1 MKASTQQNL
10 KTLGIT
16 FFVLIVLNVLGSL
29 FFHRFDLTKD
39 KRYTLSETSLQI
51 VKQVK
56 NPLSIKIY
64 MQGDLPADFKR
75 LQQETKQLLEEFQAY
90 NSNIVFEFV
99 NPLENGE
106 DNMDVVKSLY
116 QKGLTPI
123 NITVDDKGKQSQAMV
138 FPWAIAV
145 YNNKEVN
152 IPLLKNIMG
161 TSTTQ
166 KVIGSIQ
173 HLEYSIA
180 DGINKISKDRQKK
193 VAIIKGNGELK
204 EVHIAKMLMQIRE
217 SYYIGPFTL
226 DSVAKNPTGTL
237 DALKKYD
244 LAIISKPTE
253 SFSDEE
259 KQVLDQFIMNGG
271 KTLWL
276 IDQVAADM
284 DSLYN
289 QAGATL
295 AYPRDLNLNDMF
307 FKYGFR
313 INPDLVKDEQGSK
326 LKLAT
331 GEQGSAT
338 QYQEFIWKFA
348 PIVIPANSNPI
359 VKNLGQ
365 IKFDFASPIDTLKNG
380 IKKTVLLQSSPYS
393 KVIGT
398 PTEIS
403 LNSVNEKTSPQD
415 YINKGNI
422 PLSVLLEG
430 SFHSAFENRVLPFKE
445 NSFLAKGKPTKMIVI
460 ADGDLA
466 RNQLDKN
473 MMPVELGYDQRTGNL
488 YDNKDFMMN
497 CINYLLD
504 DTGLINIR
512 SKDVNLP
519 LLDKEKVYKNY
530 SFTQFITI
538 GLPILILLVFG
549 FVFTY
554 IRKRKYG
561 KQMLIK
567 NLQN

>member
-1 MKASTQQNL
+1 MKASAQINI
-10 KTLGIT
+10 KTLWATIL
-16 FFVLIVLNVLGSL
+16 VLVVLNVLGT
-29 FFHRFDLTKD
+29 FFFYRFDLTKD

-51 VKQVK
+51 LRQVK

-64 MQGDLPADFKR
+64 MEGDLPADFRR

-99 NPLENGE
+99 NPMENE
-106 DNMDVVKSLY
+106 DESMDLMKSLY

-123 NITVDDKGKQSQAMV
+123 NITVDDKGKQSQEMV

-152 IPLLKNIMG
+152 IPLLKNRMG
-161 TSTTQ
+161 ASTTQ

-180 DGINKISKDRQKK
+180 DAVNKITKDKQKK
-193 VAIIKGNGELK
+193 VAIIKGNGEIK
-204 EVHIAKMLMQIRE
+204 EQYIAKMLLQIRE
-217 SYYIGPFTL
+217 NYFIGPFTL
-226 DSVAKNPTGTL
+226 DSVAKDPNGTL
-237 DALKKYD
+237 NALKKYD

-253 SFSDEE
+253 TFTDEE
-259 KQVLDQFIMNGG
+259 KEVLDQFIMNGG
-271 KTLWL
+271 KTLWM

-307 FKYGFR
+307 FKYGVR
-313 INPDLVKDEQGSK
+313 INPDLVKDEQGSP

-338 QYQEFIWKFA
+338 QYQDFVWKFA
-348 PIVIPANSNPI
+348 PLVSPESKHPI
-359 VKNLGQ
+359 VKNLGG

-393 KVIGT
+393 KKVGT
-398 PTEIS
+398 PAEVNLEIVS
-403 LNSVNEKTSPQD
+403 EQTSPKD
-415 YINKGNI
+415 YLNKGNL
-422 PLSVLLEG
+422 PLAVLLEG
-430 SFHSAFENRVLPFKE
+430 SFHSVFENRVLPFKDK
-445 NSFLAKGKPTKMIVI
+445 SFLSKGKPNKMIVV
-460 ADGDLA
+460 ADGDIA

-473 MMPVELGYDQRTGNL
+473 MMPVELGYDQRSGNL
-488 YDNKDFMMN
+488 YDNKDFIMN

-512 SKDVNLP
+512 SKDLDLP
-519 LLDKEKVYKNY
+519 LLDKEKVYENY
-530 SFTQFITI
+530 TKSQFITV

-549 FVFTY
+549 LVFTY
-554 IRKRKYG
+554 VRKRKYS
-561 KQMLIK
+561 K
-567 NLQN
+567 

>member
-1 MKASTQQNL
+1 MKASNQQNI
-10 KTLGIT
+10 KALGIT
-16 FFVLIVLNVLGSL
+16 VFILIVLNVLGSL

-64 MQGDLPADFKR
+64 MQGDLPADFRR

-90 NSNIVFEFV
+90 NGNIVFEFV
-99 NPLENGE
+99 NPLENE
-106 DNMDVVKSLY
+106 DESMEIVKSLY

-145 YNNKEVN
+145 YDNKEVN

-161 TSTTQ
+161 ASTTQ

-180 DGINKISKDRQKK
+180 DAINKITKAKQKK
-193 VAIIKGNGELK
+193 VAIIKGNGEIK
-204 EVHIAKMLMQIRE
+204 EIHIAKMLMQIRE

-226 DSVAKNPTGTL
+226 DSVAKNPTGSL

-289 QAGATL
+289 QSGATL

-313 INPDLVKDEQGSK
+313 INPDLVKDEQGSPI
-326 LKLAT
+326 KLAT

-338 QYQEFIWKFA
+338 QYQDFVWKFA
-348 PIVIPANSNPI
+348 PQVYPTSKHPI
-359 VKNLGQ
+359 VKNLGG
-365 IKFDFASPIDTLKNG
+365 IKFDFANPIDTLKNG
-380 IKKTVLLQSSPYS
+380 IKKTVLLQSSQYS

-398 PTEIS
+398 PAEIN
-403 LNSVNEKTSPQD
+403 LNIVTEKTSPEE
-415 YINKGNI
+415 YLNKGNL

-430 SFHSAFENRVLPFKE
+430 NFHSAFENRVLPFKE
-445 NSFLAKGKPTKMIVI
+445 NDFIAKGKTNKMIVI

-473 MMPVELGYDQRTGNL
+473 REPVELGYDQRTGNL
-488 YDNKDFMMN
+488 YDNKDFIMN

-512 SKDVNLP
+512 SKDVELP
-519 LLDKEKVYKNY
+519 LLDKEKVYENY
-530 SFTQFITI
+530 SITQFITI
-538 GLPILILLVFG
+538 GLPIAILLIFG
-549 FVFTY
+549 LVFTY
-554 IRKRKYG
+554 IRKRKYS
-561 KQMLIK
+561 K
-567 NLQN
+567 

>member
-1 MKASTQQNL
+1 MKAATQKNI

-16 FFVLIVLNVLGSL
+16 IFILIVLNVLGSL

-64 MQGDLPADFKR
+64 MQGDLPADFRR
-75 LQQETKQLLEEFQAY
+75 LQQETRQLLEEFQAY

-99 NPLENGE
+99 NPLENKDE
-106 DNMDVVKSLY
+106 SMDMVKSLY

-161 TSTTQ
+161 ASTTQ

-180 DGINKISKDRQKK
+180 DAINKIAKDKQKK
-193 VAIIKGNGELK
+193 VAIIKGNGEMK

-226 DSVAKNPTGTL
+226 DSVSKNPTGSL
-237 DALKKYD
+237 EALKKYD
-244 LAIISKPTE
+244 LAIIVKPTE
-253 SFSDEE
+253 TFSDEE

-313 INPDLVKDEQGSK
+313 INPDLIKDEQGSPI
-326 LKLAT
+326 KLAT

-338 QYQEFIWKFA
+338 QYQDFIWKYA
-348 PIVIPANSNPI
+348 PLVSPESKHPI
-359 VKNLGQ
+359 VKNLGG

-380 IKKTVLLQSSPYS
+380 IKKTVLLKSSPYS
-393 KVIGT
+393 KKIGI
-398 PTEIS
+398 PAEINLNIVTEKS
-403 LNSVNEKTSPQD
+403 TPQD
-415 YINKGNI
+415 YINKGNL

-430 SFHSAFENRVLPFKE
+430 SFHSVFENRILPFKE
-445 NSFLAKGKPTKMIVI
+445 NSFLSKGKPTKMIVI

-466 RNQLDKN
+466 KNQLDKN
-473 MMPVELGYDQRTGNL
+473 MMPVELGYDQRSGNL
-488 YDNKDFMMN
+488 YDNKDFVMN

-512 SKDVNLP
+512 SKDLNLP
-519 LLDKEKVYKNY
+519 LLDKEKVYENY
-530 SFTQFITI
+530 SLTQFITI

-549 FVFTY
+549 LAFTY

-561 KQMLIK
+561 K
-567 NLQN
+567 

>member
-1 MKASTQQNL
+1 MKTITQKNI

-16 FFVLIVLNVLGSL
+16 VFVLIVLNILGSL
-29 FFHRFDLTKD
+29 YFQRFDLTKD
-39 KRYTLSETSLQI
+39 KRYTLSETSLNI
-51 VKQVK
+51 VKQVR

-64 MQGDLPADFKR
+64 MDGDLPADFRR
-75 LQQETKQLLEEFQAY
+75 LQQETRQLLEEFQAY

-99 NPLENGE
+99 NPLENQE
-106 DNMDVVKSLY
+106 ESMDLTKSLF

-152 IPLLKNIMG
+152 IPLLKNRMG
-161 TSTTQ
+161 ASTTQ

-180 DGINKISKDRQKK
+180 DAINKITKDKQKK
-193 VAIIKGNGELK
+193 VAIIKGNGEMN
-204 EVHIAKMLMQIRE
+204 EIHIAKMLMQIRE

-226 DSVAKNPTGTL
+226 DSVAKNPTGSL
-237 DALKKYD
+237 EALKKYD

-253 SFSDEE
+253 TFSDEE

-276 IDQVAADM
+276 VDQVAADM

-289 QAGATL
+289 QSGATL

-313 INPDLVKDEQGSK
+313 INPDLVKDEVGSPI
-326 LKLAT
+326 KLAT

-338 QYQEFIWKFA
+338 QYQEFVWKYA
-348 PIVIPANSNPI
+348 PKVIPNSLHPI
-359 VKNLGQ
+359 VKNLGE

-380 IKKTVLLQSSPYS
+380 IKKTVLLHSSQYS
-393 KVIGT
+393 KTIGT
-398 PTEIS
+398 PSEIN
-403 LNSVNEKTSPQD
+403 LNIVAEKTSPQD
-415 YINKGNI
+415 YINKGNL

-445 NSFLAKGKPTKMIVI
+445 NSFQAKGKPTKMIVI
-460 ADGDLA
+460 SDGDLA

-473 MMPVELGYDQRTGNL
+473 MMPIELGYDQRTGNL
-488 YDNKDFMMN
+488 YDNKDFIMN

-512 SKDVNLP
+512 SKDLDLP
-519 LLDKEKVYKNY
+519 LLDKEKVYENY
-530 SFTQFITI
+530 STTQFVTI
-538 GLPILILLVFG
+538 GLPILILVVFG
-549 FVFTY
+549 LAFTF
-554 IRKRKYG
+554 IRKRKYSR
-561 KQMLIK
+561 
-567 NLQN
+567 

>member
-1 MKASTQQNL
+1 MKASTQQNI

-16 FFVLIVLNVLGSL
+16 VFVLIVLNILGTL
-29 FFHRFDLTKD
+29 YFKRFDLTKD
-39 KRYTLSETSLQI
+39 KRYTLSETSLNI

-64 MQGDLPADFKR
+64 MQGDLPADFRR
-75 LQQETKQLLEEFQAY
+75 LQQETRQLLEEFQAY

-99 NPLENGE
+99 NPMENEEESMG
-106 DNMDVVKSLY
+106 VVKSLY

-152 IPLLKNIMG
+152 IPLLKNRMG
-161 TSTTQ
+161 ASTTQ
-166 KVIGSIQ
+166 KVVGSIQ

-180 DGINKISKDRQKK
+180 DAINKITKDKQKK
-193 VAIIKGNGELK
+193 VAIIKGNGEMN
-204 EVHIAKMLMQIRE
+204 EIHIAKMLMQIRE

-226 DSVAKNPTGTL
+226 DSVAKNPTGSL
-237 DALKKYD
+237 EALQKYD
-244 LAIISKPTE
+244 LAIISKPTQT
-253 SFSDEE
+253 FTDEE

-289 QAGATL
+289 QSGATL

-313 INPDLVKDEQGSK
+313 INPDLVKDEQGSPI
-326 LKLAT
+326 KLAT

-338 QYQEFIWKFA
+338 QYQDFVWKFA
-348 PIVIPANSNPI
+348 PQVYPDSQHPI
-359 VKNLGQ
+359 VKNLGG

-380 IKKTVLLQSSPYS
+380 IKKTVLLKSSQYS
-393 KVIGT
+393 KIIGT
-398 PTEIS
+398 PAEIN
-403 LNSVNEKTSPQD
+403 LNIVSEKTSPQD
-415 YINKGNI
+415 YTDKGNF

-460 ADGDLA
+460 SDGDLA
-466 RNQLDKN
+466 KNQLDKN

-512 SKDVNLP
+512 SKDLDLP
-519 LLDKEKVYKNY
+519 LLDKEKVYENY
-530 SFTQFITI
+530 SLTQFITI

-549 FVFTY
+549 LAFTY
-554 IRKRKYG
+554 FRKRKYS
-561 KQMLIK
+561 K
-567 NLQN
+567 

>member
-1 MKASTQQNL
+1 MKASTQQNI

-16 FFVLIVLNVLGSL
+16 VFVLIVLNVLGSL

-51 VKQVK
+51 IKQVK

-75 LQQETKQLLEEFQAY
+75 LQQETRQLLEEFQAY
-90 NSNIVFEFV
+90 NRNIVFEFV

-106 DNMDVVKSLY
+106 DNMDVIKSLY

-161 TSTTQ
+161 ASTTQ

-180 DGINKISKDRQKK
+180 DAINKISKDRQRK
-193 VAIIKGNGELK
+193 VAIIKGNGELN

-244 LAIISKPTE
+244 LAIISKPTQT
-253 SFSDEE
+253 FSDEE

-289 QAGATL
+289 QSGATL

-313 INPDLVKDEQGSK
+313 INPDLVKDERGSK

-348 PIVIPANSNPI
+348 PVVVPTSNNPI
-359 VKNLGQ
+359 VKNLGE

-380 IKKTVLLQSSPYS
+380 IKKTVLLQSSQYS
-393 KVIGT
+393 KVVGT
-398 PTEIS
+398 PTEIN
-403 LNSVNEKTSPQD
+403 LNSVTEKTSPQD

-445 NSFLAKGKPTKMIVI
+445 SSFLAKGKPNKMIVI

-512 SKDVNLP
+512 SKDVSLP
-519 LLDKEKVYKNY
+519 LLDREKVYNNY
-530 SFTQFITI
+530 SLTQFITI

-549 FVFTY
+549 LAFTY
-554 IRKRKYG
+554 IRKRKYS
-561 KQMLIK
+561 K
-567 NLQN
+567 